1 MKVITQI
8 STQEL
13 SYPFPYPKEEMLF
26 FDIETTGFSPKTS
39 ALYLIGAL
47 YYKDNTWQLIQ
58 WFADDTTSEPKM
70 LTAFF
75 TFLQSFSYLIHFNGT
90 TFDLPFLTKK
100 CIAHHLEKDLYSMEH
115 CTSIDLYQKISP
127 HKKRLQIENLKQK
140 TLEKFLNISRDD
152 TYSGKELITFYQN
165 YRKALLQK
173 DFEDANELEHFL
185 LLHNHDDVLGM
196 LQFSSLLYLID
207 LLNGTFT
214 FETFSL
220 EQQGSIFIF
229 QGTLPFTMPSAYC
242 WKGDTIFLTVDANR
256 LTCIVS
262 AYDTELKYFYDNP
275 KEYYYL
281 PAEDMAVHKSVAT
294 YVDKEFR
301 QKATKAT
308 CYTRQTGLFLPVFS
322 MDFSTLFQET
332 YNAKERFLLGDT
344 AFLTDTDLQQ
354 KYLKDLLRNCP
365 DLLLSPS

>member
-1 MKVITQI
+1 
-8 STQEL
+8 
-13 SYPFPYPKEEMLF
+13 
-26 FDIETTGFSPKTS
+26 
-39 ALYLIGAL
+39 
-47 YYKDNTWQLIQ
+47 
-58 WFADDTTSEPKM
+58 
-70 LTAFF
+70 
-75 TFLQSFSYLIHFNGT
+75 
-90 TFDLPFLTKK
+90 
-100 CIAHHLEKDLYSMEH
+100 MEH